1 LLRRIQNPP
10 ELTMAAQH
18 PATLDDD
25 ELLRQCVEVRT
36 RRSGPGGQHRNK
48 VETAIVLTH
57 SPTGIA
63 AEANERR
70 SQADNRRAALFR
82 LRVNLAL
89 KFRTERLPDTT
100 PSDLWQSR
108 CQGGRI
114 AINPSHAD
122 FPSLLAEALDTLAAN
137 DWDAAAAAEHLT
149 VTSSQLAK
157 FLKLEPRAFAL
168 LNTEREQRGLRQL
181 R

>member
-1 LLRRIQNPP
+1 MTAP
-10 ELTMAAQH
+10 H
-18 PATLDDD
+18 PAALSDD
-25 ELLRQCVEVRT
+25 ELRRDCSEVRT

-57 SPTGIA
+57 SPTGIT

-89 KFRTERLPDTT
+89 QYRRDYSLETT
-100 PSDLWQSR
+100 PSDLWRSR
-108 CQGGRI
+108 CYGQRI
-114 AINPSHAD
+114 SVNPSHAD
-122 FPSLLAEALDTLAAN
+122 FPALLAEALDSLAAA
-137 DWDAAAAAEHLT
+137 DWDVAAAADQLA
-149 VTSSQLAK
+149 VTPSQLVK
-157 FLKLEPRAFAL
+157 FLKLEPRGFVL
-168 LNTEREQRGLRQL
+168 LNVEREHRDLRPL

>member
-1 LLRRIQNPP
+1 MTSP
-10 ELTMAAQH
+10 H
-18 PATLDDD
+18 PATLDDN
-25 ELLRQCVEVRT
+25 ELLRQCSEVRT

-57 SPTGIA
+57 SPTGIT

-70 SQADNRRAALFR
+70 SQADNRHVALFR

-89 KFRTERLPDTT
+89 KFRSDRRLDAT
-100 PSDLWQSR
+100 PSELWCSR
-108 CQGGRI
+108 CRGGRI
-114 AINPSHAD
+114 AVNPSHTD
-122 FPSLLAEALDTLAAN
+122 FPTLLAEALDCLSEA
-137 DWDAAAAAEHLT
+137 DWDTTAAAERLT
-149 VTSSQLAK
+149 VTASQLAK

-168 LNTEREQRGLRQL
+168 FNAERDQRGLRPL

>member
-1 LLRRIQNPP
+1 M
-10 ELTMAAQH
+10 TVSH

-25 ELLRQCVEVRT
+25 ELLRHCSEVRT

-57 SPTGIA
+57 STTGIT

-89 KFRTERLPDTT
+89 KLRIDRSSNTP

-108 CQGGRI
+108 CHGSRI
-114 AINPSHAD
+114 AINPSHTD
-122 FPSLLAEALDTLAAN
+122 FPALLAEALDCLSEA
-137 DWDAAAAAEHLT
+137 DWDTTAAAEQLT
-149 VTSSQLAK
+149 VTPSQLAK

-168 LNTEREQRGLRQL
+168 LNVERDQRGLRPL

>member
-1 LLRRIQNPP
+1 MTAP
-10 ELTMAAQH
+10 H
-18 PATLDDD
+18 PATLCDN
-25 ELLRQCVEVRT
+25 ELLRDCTEVRT

-57 SPTGIA
+57 SPTGIT

-89 KFRTERLPDTT
+89 KFRTERSPDAT

-108 CQGGRI
+108 CYCGRI
-114 AINPSHAD
+114 AINPSHTN
-122 FPSLLAEALDTLAAN
+122 FPSLLAESLDMLAAN
-137 DWDAAAAAEHLT
+137 DWDAATAAEHLT
-149 VTSSQLAK
+149 VTPSQLAK

-168 LNTEREQRGLRQL
+168 LNTEREQRGLRSL